1 MNIKR
6 IQIIQG
12 KGELNSR
19 AGKYLSGSKER
30 LEQPS
35 SAKKMALSVLPKN
48 FHTRRS
54 DAIVDR
60 DILLTQIVLLCGM
73 VAFNVLRSIGQ
84 EVVALAEYAQKKI
97 KVARENGSR
106 PNIVFFLV
114 DDLQEVRIYGTCSQ
128 DRKNV
133 RPCRTFHWS

>member
-12 KGELNSR
+12 KGELNSS
-19 AGKYLSGSKER
+19 AGNYLSGLVLS
-30 LEQPS
+30 
-35 SAKKMALSVLPKN
+35 KMARSVLPKN
-48 FHTRRS
+48 FHTRTS
-54 DAIVDR
+54 YAIVDR

-97 KVARENGSR
+97 KVTRWR
-106 PNIVFFLV
+106 LKTV
-114 DDLQEVRIYGTCSQ
+114 LQEVIYSACRIVSHAGCFFLNFGSHCPWFDVYSRLPQ
-128 DRKNV
+128 ALD
-133 RPCRTFHWS
+133 